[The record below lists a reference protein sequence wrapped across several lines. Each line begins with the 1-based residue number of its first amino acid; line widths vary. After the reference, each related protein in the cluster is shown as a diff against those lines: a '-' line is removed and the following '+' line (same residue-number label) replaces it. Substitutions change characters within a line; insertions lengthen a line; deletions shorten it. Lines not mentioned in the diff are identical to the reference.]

1 MSAGSLTMSGKA
13 AGALFNQKTVEN
25 ALKAFTFPADL
36 ADRHQKVQEWITSL
50 KSGKLT
56 KVKEVSLHGP
66 FLNDIFQTVLGYRSI
81 IGGDRWELH
90 AEQTIADGGGSADGA
105 IGLFHAKTEDSG
117 QVKLQGRVVAPIELK
132 GVTNDLDRAASG
144 RHESAVDQ
152 GWRYAN
158 YTPDCRWVIVSNY
171 REIRLYQTSKTPA
184 YYERFR
190 LEDLDDLDTFKQFYF
205 LLCRHNFLPASAD
218 PKAKSP
224 IDQLLIESANADEDI
239 TKALYQ
245 DYKKVR
251 LVIAKHFLHMG
262 PADLPERNI
271 TLIAAAQKVL
281 DRILFIAFCEDR
293 GLLPEK
299 TLQQAH
305 DHKDPY
311 NPRPIWENFKAVF
324 QAVDQGNSAL
334 SIPGYNG
341 GLFAPDPL
349 LDEQLQVSD
358 ILCSQLN
365 QLTGYDFASEVSVN
379 ILGHIFEQSVSDL
392 EELRAQ
398 ATRQEYDQKKGRRK
412 TQGVYYTP
420 AFITQYIVGVALG
433 EYLERKEKALW
444 EAMGIDQIRANA
456 VRQRQRAE
464 IQFWERYRDEV
475 LTQTRVID
483 PACGSGAFL
492 IAAFDFLNR
501 KYEEV
506 NERLAALKTEDES
519 GEFVGQRSLF
529 DLTKTILNQN
539 LYGVDLSPES
549 VEITKL
555 SLWLKTAER
564 GKTLTYLDDN
574 IKVGNSIIADPAF
587 DPAYAFDWEA
597 AFPAVFA
604 SGGFD
609 VVIGNPPYVR
619 QELLTPFKP
628 YLQEHY
634 AAYDGVA
641 DIYVYFYEKG
651 LNILR
656 PQGILSYI
664 VTNKWLRAGYG
675 EPLRQFFAE
684 NSVFEQIIDFGHA
697 PIFEDADVF
706 PCIVSVRKPESEGA
720 EGSEKPEASAPVQ
733 VCPVPREHLENI
745 NLPQYVSQEGY
756 GVPWSRFSPEGW
768 TLEPPAVDDLMQ
780 RIIERGHELSS
791 FIEGKPAYG
800 IKTGFNQAFL
810 IDDGTRDSLIKA
822 DPKCSDIIKPYLRGQ
837 DIKRWYPE
845 AEKPWII
852 LIKSSNNYEWNWSNL
867 SDKEDA
873 ENVFRKTYPS
883 IYEYFLKY
891 KEKLQKRADQG
902 RFWWELRN
910 CAYYNLFEKEKIV
923 YQVIQFL
930 PQYAF
935 ENTQAYSND
944 KTYFIPS
951 NDLFILACLNS
962 PLMWWFGWRYFSHMK
977 DDALNPAN
985 FKMEAFP
992 IAPPTDEIRAEVE
1005 PAVQRLIEFTKA
1017 NQEATRDILD
1027 WLQLEHGI
1035 EKPGNK
1041 LSDFASLPLDDFL
1054 KEVKKRRP
1062 KAAGSLGPKPL
1073 KELKAAYND
1082 YAPGIQQ
1089 RRAEGL
1095 TLEHRISDLVN
1106 QAYGL
1111 TPEEIDLMWKTAPP
1125 RMPFPRP

>member
-1 MSAGSLTMSGKA
+1 
-13 AGALFNQKTVEN
+13 
-25 ALKAFTFPADL
+25 
-36 ADRHQKVQEWITSL
+36 
-50 KSGKLT
+50 
-56 KVKEVSLHGP
+56 
-66 FLNDIFQTVLGYRSI
+66 VLGYRSI

-190 LEDLDDLDTFKQFYF
+190 LEDLEDLDTFKQFYF

-218 PKAKSP
+218 PKAKSR

-251 LVIAKHFLHMG
+251 LAIAKHFLHIG

-324 QAVDQGNSAL
+324 QAVDQGSSAL

-349 LDEQLQVSD
+349 LDEQLRVSD
-358 ILCSQLN
+358 ILCTQLN

-398 ATRQEYDQKKGRRK
+398 ATHQEYDQKQGRRK

-587 DPAYAFDWEA
+587 DPAYAFDWAA

-634 AAYDGVA
+634 ATYDGVA

-656 PQGILSYI
+656 PHGILSYI

-706 PCIVSVRKPESEGA
+706 PCIVSVRKSLVSTPLNQLSSPLSRVVGEACSEGIGDDTEVTA
-720 EGSEKPEASAPVQ
+720 VQ

-745 NLPQYVSQEGY
+745 NLPQYVNQEGY
-756 GVPWSRFSPEGW
+756 RVPWPRFSEDVW
-768 TLEPPAVDDLMQ
+768 SLEPPAVDDLIHKFRNSGPTLKEM
-780 RIIERGHELSS
+780 G
-791 FIEGKPAYG
+791 FKPFSG
-800 IKTGFNQAFL
+800 LKTGCNQAFL
-810 IDDGTRDSLIKA
+810 INEEIK
-822 DPKCSDIIKPYLRGQ
+822 DRIFKEDINSREILKPFLRGQ
-837 DIKRWYPE
+837 NVRRWFPEWDLLWMLFVPWECQIEKYPAVLRWLSE
-845 AEKPWII
+845 NRDALESRAEVKQNRYPW
-852 LIKSSNNYEWNWSNL
+852 YAL
-867 SDKEDA
+867 S
-873 ENVFRKTYPS
+873 RYGS
-883 IYEYFLKY
+883 EYW
-891 KEKLQKRADQG
+891 Q
-902 RFWWELRN
+902 
-910 CAYYNLFEKEKIV
+910 LFEQPKLI
-923 YQVIQFL
+923 YQEIQFH
-930 PQYAF
+930 PS
-935 ENTQAYSND
+935 YSFDSQGFFTNN
-944 KTYFIPS
+944 KA
-951 NDLFILACLNS
+951 FILPTGDLYTLAVLNS
-962 PLMWWFGWRYFSHMK
+962 PLSWWHNWRYLPHMK
-977 DDALNPAN
+977 DEALTPKGELIEN
-985 FKMEAFP
+985 FP

-1082 YAPGIQQ
+1082 FAPGIQQ

>member
-1 MSAGSLTMSGKA
+1 MRL
-13 AGALFNQKTVEN
+13 AL
-25 ALKAFTFPADL
+25 
-36 ADRHQKVQEWITSL
+36 
-50 KSGKLT
+50 
-56 KVKEVSLHGP
+56 
-66 FLNDIFQTVLGYRSI
+66 
-81 IGGDRWELH
+81 
-90 AEQTIADGGGSADGA
+90 
-105 IGLFHAKTEDSG
+105 
-117 QVKLQGRVVAPIELK
+117 
-132 GVTNDLDRAASG
+132 
-144 RHESAVDQ
+144 
-152 GWRYAN
+152 
-158 YTPDCRWVIVSNY
+158 
-171 REIRLYQTSKTPA
+171 
-184 YYERFR
+184 
-190 LEDLDDLDTFKQFYF
+190 
-205 LLCRHNFLPASAD
+205 
-218 PKAKSP
+218 
-224 IDQLLIESANADEDI
+224 
-239 TKALYQ
+239 
-245 DYKKVR
+245 
-251 LVIAKHFLHMG
+251 AKHFLQIG
-262 PADLPERNI
+262 PIDLPERNI

-305 DHKDPY
+305 DHQDPY
-311 NPRPIWENFKAVF
+311 SPRTIWENFKAVF
-324 QAVDQGNSAL
+324 QAVDKGNSAL

-341 GLFAPDPL
+341 GLFAHDPL

-365 QLTGYDFASEVSVN
+365 QLTTYDFESEVSVN

-398 ATRQEYDQKKGRRK
+398 ATHQAYDQKKGRRK

-433 EYLERKEKALW
+433 EYLERKKDALW

-587 DPAYAFDWEA
+587 DPAYAFDWEV

-656 PQGILSYI
+656 PHGILSYI

-706 PCIVSVRKPESEGA
+706 PCIVSVRKPLVSTPLNQQSSPLSGVEGDDTETA
-720 EGSEKPEASAPVQ
+720 AVQ

-745 NLPQYVSQEGY
+745 NLPQYVNQEGY
-756 GVPWSRFSPEGW
+756 GVPWNRFRKTAWRLESPE
-768 TLEPPAVDDLMQ
+768 VDELTKK
-780 RIIERGHELSS
+780 IIASGVKLQDYPDV
-791 FIEGKPAYG
+791 KPFYG
-800 IKTGFNQAFL
+800 LKTGLNKAFI
-810 IDDGTRDSLIKA
+810 IDEKVRTNIISQDPESAELIK
-822 DPKCSDIIKPYLRGQ
+822 PIIRGQ
-837 DIKRWYPE
+837 DIKRWTTNWEHLYLIFAPWDYPLE
-845 AEKPWII
+845 QHSGIIDHLNQYRESLEKRP
-852 LIKSSNNYEWNWSNL
+852 
-867 SDKEDA
+867 
-873 ENVFRKTYPS
+873 
-883 IYEYFLKY
+883 
-891 KEKLQKRADQG
+891 
-902 RFWWELRN
+902 
-910 CAYYNLFEKEKIV
+910 
-923 YQVIQFL
+923 
-930 PQYAF
+930 
-935 ENTQAYSND
+935 
-944 KTYFIPS
+944 
-951 NDLFILACLNS
+951 
-962 PLMWWFGWRYFSHMK
+962 
-977 DDALNPAN
+977 
-985 FKMEAFP
+985 
-992 IAPPTDEIRAEVE
+992 
-1005 PAVQRLIEFTKA
+1005 
-1017 NQEATRDILD
+1017 
-1027 WLQLEHGI
+1027 
-1035 EKPGNK
+1035 
-1041 LSDFASLPLDDFL
+1041 
-1054 KEVKKRRP
+1054 EVKK
-1062 KAAGSLGPKPL
+1062 G
-1073 KELKAAYND
+1073 AYPW
-1082 YAPGIQQ
+1082 YALSRYASG
-1089 RRAEGL
+1089 
-1095 TLEHRISDLVN
+1095 DL
-1106 QAYGL
+1106 
-1111 TPEEIDLMWKTAPP
+1111 D
-1125 RMPFPRP
+1125 